1 MNEKANVNRNRTI
14 RPLALS
20 DVEGYLEVYLNA
32 YPAYKEL
39 DDECREKYRKKATLE
54 ISENKEVI
62 HMGMFEG
69 DKVIAIMKV
78 VHFSL
83 NLFGKMQSA
92 LGLMALG
99 VHPLYKKQGVAL
111 AMIREFEKI
120 AIEEGVTV
128 TMLLPFNI
136 PFYRRMGYGFGGRL
150 SEYHISTTG
159 LPAAKPAEMEHMRFL
174 SLEDLPA
181 VLECHRAFVRAN
193 HGMVDKFEEEI
204 RGMQTDS
211 QVFRIGYEEGGRLR
225 GYLAWRYR
233 EASDVNYTQVCMSVE
248 EMVYENGKILKAMLG
263 FIRNQ
268 ADLCQTVILRSGEPD
283 FIHLLEDPQ
292 DISKNYIDFGF
303 LQTNVTAVGTM
314 FKIVNPKKFIADTRY
329 RKFPTAREN
338 PEGKCNKEGKLT
350 VEFCYEKELEHTEE
364 KVFITF
370 EKGAWEIAKHAER
383 NEHDERDEHGRA
395 DVTVSLRQG
404 TFASV
409 LMGSG
414 DISAMIRLGGAEI
427 SDLAKLPELETLL
440 AYPQSPW
447 CNSDY

>member
-1 MNEKANVNRNRTI
+1 MNKKENANQNRTI
-14 RPLALS
+14 RRLTLS
-20 DVEGYLEVYLNA
+20 DIEGYLDVYLNA

-83 NLFGKMQSA
+83 NLFGEMQPA

-99 VHPLYKKQGVAL
+99 VHPLHKKQGVAL

-120 AIEEGVTV
+120 ALEEGATV

-136 PFYRRMGYGFGGRL
+136 PFYRQMGYGFGGRL
-150 SEYHISTTG
+150 EEYHIQTTG
-159 LPAAKPAEMEHMRFL
+159 LPEAEPTAMEHLRFL
-174 SLEDLPA
+174 SLDDLPA

-204 RGMQTDS
+204 RGMKEDS
-211 QVFRIGYEEGGRLR
+211 RVFRIGYEEKGRLR

-233 EASDVNYTQVCMSVE
+233 EASEVNYTQVCMSVE
-248 EMVYENGKILKAMLG
+248 EMVYENGEILRALLG
-263 FIRNQ
+263 FVRSQ
-268 ADLCQTVILRSGEPD
+268 ADLCQTAILRSGEPD
-283 FIHLLEDPQ
+283 FVHLLEDPQ

-303 LQTNVTAVGTM
+303 LQTNVAAVGTM
-314 FKIVNPKKFIADTRY
+314 FKIVEPKKFIADTRY
-329 RKFPTAREN
+329 RKFPEIWGNTDGKRDKD
-338 PEGKCNKEGKLT
+338 GKCNKNDKFT
-350 VEFCYEKELEHTEE
+350 VKFQYERELEHSEE
-364 KVFITF
+364 AVSITF
-370 EKGAWEIAKHAER
+370 EKGEWEIAESEA
-383 NEHDERDEHGRA
+383 A
-395 DVTVSLRQG
+395 DVTVKLRQG

-409 LMGSG
+409 LMGSA
-414 DISAMIRLGGAEI
+414 DISAMIRIGGAEI
-427 SDLAKLPELETLL
+427 SDPEKLPELETLL
-440 AYPQSPW
+440 AYPQKPW

>member
-1 MNEKANVNRNRTI
+1 MNEKANANQMQNKNRTI
-14 RPLALS
+14 RRLTLS
-20 DVEGYLEVYLNA
+20 DIDGYLEVYLNA

-62 HMGMFEG
+62 HMGMLEG
-69 DKVIAIMKV
+69 GKVIAIMKV

-83 NLFGKMQSA
+83 NLFGKMQPA

-120 AIEEGVTV
+120 ALEEGATV

-150 SEYHISTTG
+150 EEYHIPTGG
-159 LPAAKPAEMEHMRFL
+159 LPKVKTADMEHLRFL
-174 SLEDLPA
+174 SMEDLPA

-204 RGMQTDS
+204 RGMQSDS
-211 QVFRIGYEEGGRLR
+211 QVFRIGYEENGRLR

-248 EMVYENGKILKAMLG
+248 EMVYENGEILRAMLG
-263 FIRNQ
+263 FVRNQ
-268 ADLCQTVILRSGEPD
+268 AELCQTVILRSGEPD
-283 FIHLLEDPQ
+283 FIHLIEDPQ

-303 LQTNVTAVGTM
+303 LQTNVAAVGTM
-314 FKIVNPKKFIADTRY
+314 FKIINPEKFIADTGY
-329 RKFPTAREN
+329 RKFPKVCKNAE
-338 PEGKCNKEGKLT
+338 EKGSKDDKFT
-350 VEFCYEKELEHTEE
+350 VKFQYERELEHSEE
-364 KVFITF
+364 AVCVAF
-370 EKGAWEIAKHAER
+370 ENGTWQIAK
-383 NEHDERDEHGRA
+383 GGQA
-395 DVTVSLRQG
+395 DVTVKLRQG
-404 TFASV
+404 TFASI
-409 LMGSG
+409 LMGSA
-414 DISAMIRLGGAEI
+414 DISAMVRLGGAKI
-427 SDLAKLPELETLL
+427 SNIAKLSELEALL
-440 AYPQSPW
+440 TYPQRPW

>member
-1 MNEKANVNRNRTI
+1 MKEKTDGKKNRTI
-14 RPLALS
+14 RRLALS

-39 DDECREKYRKKATLE
+39 DEECREKYREKATME

-83 NLFGKMQSA
+83 NVFGKMQPA

-150 SEYHISTTG
+150 EEYHIPTTG
-159 LPAAKPAEMEHMRFL
+159 LPKAEPAAMEHLRLL

-181 VLECHRAFVRAN
+181 VLDCHKAFVRKN

-204 RGMQTDS
+204 RGMQSDS
-211 QVFRIGYEEGGRLR
+211 QVFRIGYREDGKLR
-225 GYLAWRYR
+225 GYIAWRYR
-233 EASDVNYTQVCMSVE
+233 AASEVNYTQVCMSVE
-248 EMVYENGKILKAMLG
+248 EMVYENGKILRDMLG
-263 FIRNQ
+263 FLRNQ

-303 LQTNVTAVGTM
+303 LQTNVAAVGTM
-314 FKIVNPKKFIADTRY
+314 FKIVDPKKFIADTQY
-329 RKFPTAREN
+329 RKFPKAWGGKDATGETFTA
-338 PEGKCNKEGKLT
+338 
-350 VEFCYEKELEHTEE
+350 EFCYEKELEHSEE
-364 KVFITF
+364 RVFISF
-370 EKGAWEIAKHAER
+370 EKGTWEIAKHAEH
-383 NEHDERDEHGRA
+383 EKA
-395 DVTVSLRQG
+395 DVTVTLRQG

-409 LMGSG
+409 LMGSA
-414 DISAMIRLGGAEI
+414 DISAMVRLGGAEI
-427 SDLAKLPELETLL
+427 SDPAKLPELEALL
-440 AYPQSPW
+440 AYPQRPW

>member
-1 MNEKANVNRNRTI
+1 MKEKANVNQNRSI
-14 RPLALS
+14 RRLTLS

-39 DDECREKYRKKATLE
+39 DDECLEKYRKKATLE

-69 DKVIAIMKV
+69 DKVIGIMKV

-83 NLFGKMQSA
+83 NLFGEIQPA

-99 VHPLYKKQGVAL
+99 VHPLYKKQGIAL

-120 AIEEGVTV
+120 AIEEGATV

-150 SEYHISTTG
+150 EEYHIPTTG
-159 LPAAKPAEMEHMRFL
+159 LPKAEPDAMEHIRFL

-181 VLECHRAFVRAN
+181 VLKCHRTFVRAN

-204 RGMQTDS
+204 RGMEADS
-211 QVFRIGYEEGGRLR
+211 QVFRVGYEEDGQLR

-233 EASDVNYTQVCMSVE
+233 ETSDVNYTQVCMSVE
-248 EMVYENGKILKAMLG
+248 EMVYENGKILRAMLG
-263 FIRNQ
+263 FVRNQ
-268 ADLCQTVILRSGEPD
+268 ADLCQTVLLRSGEPD
-283 FIHLLEDPQ
+283 FLHLLEDPQ

-303 LQTNVTAVGTM
+303 LQTNVAAVGTM
-314 FKIVNPKKFIADTRY
+314 FKLVNPKKFIADTGY
-329 RKFPTAREN
+329 RKFPEPWANTK
-338 PEGKCNKEGKLT
+338 GKCNKNGKFT
-350 VEFCYEKELEHTEE
+350 VGFQYEKELEHREE
-364 KVFITF
+364 RVFITF
-370 EKGAWEIAKHAER
+370 ENGAWTNAKHE
-383 NEHDERDEHGRA
+383 EA
-395 DVTVSLRQG
+395 DVTVTLRQG

-409 LMGSG
+409 LMGSV
-414 DISAMIRLGGAEI
+414 DISAMLRLGGAEI
-427 SDLAKLPELETLL
+427 SDGEKLPVLEALL
-440 AYPQSPW
+440 AYPQRPW

>member
-1 MNEKANVNRNRTI
+1 MNEKANANQMQNKNRTI
-14 RPLALS
+14 RRLTLS
-20 DVEGYLEVYLNA
+20 DIDSYLEVYLNA

-62 HMGMFEG
+62 HMGMLEG
-69 DKVIAIMKV
+69 GKVIAIMKV
-78 VHFSL
+78 VHFFL
-83 NLFGKMQSA
+83 NLFGKMQPA

-120 AIEEGVTV
+120 ALEEGATV

-150 SEYHISTTG
+150 EEYHIPTGG
-159 LPAAKPAEMEHMRFL
+159 LPKAKTADMEHLRFL
-174 SLEDLPA
+174 SMEDLPA

-204 RGMQTDS
+204 RGMQSDS
-211 QVFRIGYEEGGRLR
+211 QVFRIGYEENGRLR

-248 EMVYENGKILKAMLG
+248 EMVYENGEILRAMLG
-263 FIRNQ
+263 FVRNQ
-268 ADLCQTVILRSGEPD
+268 AELCQTVILRSGEPD
-283 FIHLLEDPQ
+283 FIHLIEDPQ

-303 LQTNVTAVGTM
+303 LQTNVAAVGTM
-314 FKIVNPKKFIADTRY
+314 FKIINPEKFIADTGY
-329 RKFPTAREN
+329 RKFPKVCKNAE
-338 PEGKCNKEGKLT
+338 EKGSKDDKFT
-350 VEFCYEKELEHTEE
+350 VKFQYERELEHSEE
-364 KVFITF
+364 AVSVAF
-370 EKGAWEIAKHAER
+370 ENGTWQIAK
-383 NEHDERDEHGRA
+383 GGQA
-395 DVTVSLRQG
+395 DVMVELRQG
-404 TFASV
+404 TFASI
-409 LMGSG
+409 LMGSA
-414 DISAMIRLGGAEI
+414 DISAMVRLGGAKI
-427 SDLAKLPELETLL
+427 SDIAKLPELEALL
-440 AYPQSPW
+440 TYPQRPW

>member
-1 MNEKANVNRNRTI
+1 MKEKANVNQNRLI
-14 RPLALS
+14 RRLTPA

-39 DDECREKYRKKATLE
+39 DEECREKYRKKATLE

-62 HMGMFEG
+62 HMGMLEG

-83 NLFGKMQSA
+83 NLFGEMQPA

-120 AIEEGVTV
+120 ALEEGATV

-150 SEYHISTTG
+150 EEYHIPTTG
-159 LPAAKPAEMEHMRFL
+159 LPKAEPAAMKHMRFL

-181 VLECHRAFVRAN
+181 VLECHRAFVRKN

-204 RGMQTDS
+204 RGMEADS
-211 QVFRIGYEEGGRLR
+211 QVFRIGYQEEGRLR
-225 GYLAWRYR
+225 GYLAWRYQA
-233 EASDVNYTQVCMSVE
+233 ASEVNYTQVCMSVE
-248 EMVYENGKILKAMLG
+248 EMVYENGKIMRAMLG
-263 FIRNQ
+263 FLRNQ

-283 FIHLLEDPQ
+283 FLHLLEDPQ

-303 LQTNVTAVGTM
+303 LQTNVAAVGTM
-314 FKIVNPKKFIADTRY
+314 FKIVNPKKFIADTGY
-329 RKFPTAREN
+329 RKFPEPWGN
-338 PEGKCNKEGKLT
+338 PEEKCSKKGKFT
-350 VEFCYEKELEHTEE
+350 VEFQYEKELEHSEE
-364 KVFITF
+364 RILITF
-370 EKGAWEIAKHAER
+370 EKGAWEIAKHE
-383 NEHDERDEHGRA
+383 EHDEA
-395 DVTVSLRQG
+395 DVTVTLRQG

-409 LMGSG
+409 LMGSA
-414 DISAMIRLGGAEI
+414 DLSAMVRLGGAEI
-427 SDLAKLPELETLL
+427 SDPAKLPELEALL
-440 AYPQSPW
+440 AYPQRPW

>member
-1 MNEKANVNRNRTI
+1 MNEKANANQMQNKNRTI
-14 RPLALS
+14 RRLTLS
-20 DVEGYLEVYLNA
+20 DIDGYLEVYLNA

-62 HMGMFEG
+62 HMGMLEG
-69 DKVIAIMKV
+69 GKVIAIMKV

-83 NLFGKMQSA
+83 NLFGKMQPA

-120 AIEEGVTV
+120 ALEEGATV

-150 SEYHISTTG
+150 EEYHIPTGG
-159 LPAAKPAEMEHMRFL
+159 LPKVKTADMEHLRFL
-174 SLEDLPA
+174 SMEDLPA

-204 RGMQTDS
+204 RGMQSDS
-211 QVFRIGYEEGGRLR
+211 QVFRIGYEENGRLR

-248 EMVYENGKILKAMLG
+248 EMVYENGEILRAMLG
-263 FIRNQ
+263 FVRNQ
-268 ADLCQTVILRSGEPD
+268 AELCQTVILRSGEPD
-283 FIHLLEDPQ
+283 FIHLIEDPQ

-303 LQTNVTAVGTM
+303 LQTNVAAVGTM
-314 FKIVNPKKFIADTRY
+314 FKIINPEKFIADTGY
-329 RKFPTAREN
+329 RKFPKVCKNAE
-338 PEGKCNKEGKLT
+338 EKGSKDDKFT
-350 VEFCYEKELEHTEE
+350 VKFQYERELEHSEE
-364 KVFITF
+364 AVSVAF
-370 EKGAWEIAKHAER
+370 ENGTWQIAKGGE
-383 NEHDERDEHGRA
+383 A
-395 DVTVSLRQG
+395 DVTVELRQG
-404 TFASV
+404 TFASI
-409 LMGSG
+409 LMGSA
-414 DISAMIRLGGAEI
+414 DISAMVRLGGAKI
-427 SDLAKLPELETLL
+427 SNIAKLSELEALL
-440 AYPQSPW
+440 TYPQRPW